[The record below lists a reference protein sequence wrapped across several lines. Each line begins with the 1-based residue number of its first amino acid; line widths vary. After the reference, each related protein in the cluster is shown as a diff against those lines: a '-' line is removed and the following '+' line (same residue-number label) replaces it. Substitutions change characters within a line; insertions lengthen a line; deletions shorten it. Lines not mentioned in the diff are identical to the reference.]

1 MCFSNKVELKIIFSD
16 EEDCRKCTQCD
27 NAYIWPGM
35 VPDPVWGRLIILT
48 TNIDFPFCNCNR
60 KNKLSL
66 VDRKSIFLQ
75 YMGTQQTPFVR
86 RLVRKLLLYICG
98 SKDKYRQ
105 LRDMHTLDTHMSEV
119 KTLCGRAGLDEN
131 GVPIIL
137 PYDSLISFVSRF
149 FELFRFV
156 GHLLLV

>member
-1 MCFSNKVELKIIFSD
+1 M
-16 EEDCRKCTQCD
+16 
-27 NAYIWPGM
+27 
-35 VPDPVWGRLIILT
+35 
-48 TNIDFPFCNCNR
+48 
-60 KNKLSL
+60 
-66 VDRKSIFLQ
+66 FLGFQ

-86 RLVRKLLLYICG
+86 RQVRKLLLYICG

-137 PYDSLISFVSRF
+137 PYDSLISFVSTF
-149 FELFRFV
+149 YLS
-156 GHLLLV
+156 LLDFI